1 MSGAG
6 WTLKSGELNLNNNFI
21 FQEIFEEVLNKKF
34 TTSYKL
40 LLLKFI
46 LESIIENRYD
56 VTFEEIYRGILD
68 NFYMYFYKY
77 KDDMNQKSRK
87 SSLYILLKEKNIRH
101 RENLQDIKIK
111 ELDFLSSYVLGAL
124 YNDTKGNVFG
134 FSKNDK
140 KIILN
145 TKIKDE
151 ISTEVLLRLNQKLVD
166 DLGVEE
172 IERNEIREFKEKVVD
187 RIENVKEEKGNYYQ
201 QKFALEVNYILNNL
215 VEIYREDNKGDSE
228 TFFEKLKNKTR
239 EEVADELGIGEPKLQ
254 AQLQY
259 MKILNLLDKNDKT
272 VFTEKISKMNA
283 NHDYIE
289 PLLYYYLVKS
299 KRDGGHYIYSELV
312 NEVIYRLFNDEFEF
326 KVSSSKLLEKMEEF
340 NIDNLKEKN
349 WKSMTNFAINSLI
362 NSELGFG
369 KMGLL
374 EEVGV
379 DKKNI
384 IYEIHSYWVEPLVGA
399 YIIYDLW
406 KDGQTAMPINSLI
419 NDKYSLGRIFLMDQ
433 EAVIETLEEIKALGL
448 IDINLT
454 AGLNQIVKSSKYT
467 KEDILD
473 MMIKN
478 S

>member
-6 WTLKSGELNLNNNFI
+6 WTLKSGEINLDNNFI

-40 LLLKFI
+40 FLLKFI
-46 LESIIENRYD
+46 LERIIENRYHM
-56 VTFEEIYRGILD
+56 TFEEAYRGILND
-68 NFYMYFYKY
+68 FYIYFVEH
-77 KDDMNQKSRK
+77 KDEMNQKSRK
-87 SSLYILLKEKNIRH
+87 SSLYILLKEKNIHH

-111 ELDFLSSYVLGAL
+111 ELDFLGSYVLGAL
-124 YNDTKGNVFG
+124 YNDTKGNIFG
-134 FSKNDK
+134 FSKSDK

-145 TKIKDE
+145 TNIKQE
-151 ISTEVLLRLNQKLVD
+151 INVDILSNLNQKILA
-166 DLGVEE
+166 DLGLEE
-172 IERNEIREFKEKVVD
+172 IDKKEIREFEEIEVD
-187 RIENVKEEKGNYYQ
+187 KIESFKEEKGNYYQ
-201 QKFALEVNYILNNL
+201 QKFALEIDYILNNL
-215 VEIYREDNKGDSE
+215 VEIYREDNK
-228 TFFEKLKNKTR
+228 TFFEKLKDKSR
-239 EEVADELGIGEPKLQ
+239 EELADELGIGEPKLQ

-259 MKILNLLDKNDKT
+259 MKMLNLIDKNDKT

-299 KRDGGHYIYSELV
+299 KREGGHYIYSELV

-326 KVSSSKLLEKMEEF
+326 KVSSSKLIEKMKEF
-340 NIDNLKEKN
+340 NIDNLNEKN
-349 WKSMTNFAINSLI
+349 WKSMISFAINSLT
-362 NSELGFG
+362 NSDFGFG

-379 DKKNI
+379 DKKNTT
-384 IYEIHSYWVEPLVGA
+384 YEIHSYWVEPLVGA

-419 NDKYSLGRIFLMDQ
+419 NEKYSLGRIFLMDQ